1 MSDQARES
9 AASSADAATAQAGDD
24 AIRDDVIRPEPDA
37 AECRCREAEAEVAQA
52 EVAAAQLSA
61 ALERERWLRTQFER
75 EHQVTMSVM
84 RILLGSVGDQS
95 RRMRFWRW
103 LIDDQRSERRR
114 QEALLRTDEK
124 VDAAFGRRR
133 WTW

>member
-1 MSDQARES
+1 MSDSAPES
-9 AASSADAATAQAGDD
+9 ADSSARTAAAPTPGIGDEP
-24 AIRDDVIRPEPDA
+24 IRPDPPAPERP
-37 AECRCREAEAEVAQA
+37 CCEAE
-52 EVAAAQLSA
+52 A
-61 ALERERWLRTQFER
+61 ALERERWLRAQFER

-114 QEALLRTDEK
+114 QEALYRADGQ
-124 VDAAFGRRR
+124 VDAAFGRRP
-133 WTW
+133 WKW